1 MKVATINR
9 LLTGLAVALSVS
21 ALWLATRNQTFTY
34 VTLDGR
40 EVRMLVAGSGDTTV
54 VFENG
59 CCPALEAWGKVQPE
73 VARFATTV
81 AYDRA
86 GIGLS
91 DDGPA
96 PRDGRTIAIE
106 LHRTLELAGFAPPYV
121 LVGASLGGPYVRV
134 FAGLFPSEV
143 AGMVLVD
150 PTAEAGDF
158 SESVVEELKSARQTL
173 KQAAE
178 SAVPP
183 GIPVVVIDAQ
193 RSTAVPF
200 LTPAL
205 RQALAESRS
214 ARLTQSRAYE
224 LWLRDIPKGRL
235 VVTEDSGH
243 NVAIEQPGLV
253 IETVRQVVALTR
265 R

>member
-1 MKVATINR
+1 MRVPAINT
-9 LLTGLAVALSVS
+9 LLAGLAVVLSAS
-21 ALWLATRNQTFTY
+21 ALWLATRSQTFTH

-40 EVRMLVAGSGDTTV
+40 DVRMLVAGSGDATV

-59 CCPALEAWGKVQPE
+59 CCPALEAWGKVQAE

-81 AYDRA
+81 SYDRA
-86 GIGLS
+86 GLGLS

-96 PRDGRTIAIE
+96 PRDGRTVAVE
-106 LHRTLELAGFAPPYV
+106 LHRILELAGFTPPYV

-134 FAGLFPSEV
+134 FAGLYPSEV
-143 AGMVLVD
+143 AGLVLVD
-150 PTAEAGDF
+150 PTAETGDF
-158 SESVVEELKSARQTL
+158 SESVVGELKSARETL

-178 SAVPP
+178 SVVPP
-183 GIPVVVIDAQ
+183 DIPVVVIDAQ

-214 ARLTQSRAYE
+214 AGVTQSRAYE
-224 LWLRDIPKGRL
+224 LWLRGIPNGRL

-243 NVAIEQPGLV
+243 NVGIEQPELV
-253 IETVRQVVALTR
+253 VETVREVVAAAR